1 MVAVAVA
8 LGYFGLFARRPRA
21 PIDAI
26 PGDSFLVATVNGEAL
41 RASPFRGP
49 FVSLVDGRL
58 RLPSGCP
65 LKASERIDEAALS
78 IPKGERSELA
88 VAISGHATGDELATC
103 RDVFPGSSTKTRAG
117 SFELTGDPA
126 GVRVGLSTRGPLIIG
141 LGSWPEALANVA
153 DGTAPG
159 LGSASPHAT
168 LRASL
173 TARLAFPP
181 ALLVTVVPPKS
192 LREDLRAFLGG
203 DGAAKAASLL
213 QIDAIGVAMSPGEK
227 GKDAELVFE
236 AHCETEAACLDARE
250 FLMARRF
257 DLSQKLGA
265 RLAGFGRLLDAFAAE
280 AKGSRVFAST
290 HDSADAVARS
300 LEGVVTRYLRPDEPP
315 SPSARPPVPPRAP
328 DELLT
333 PRSKSDNARDGGG
346 I

>member
-1 MVAVAVA
+1 MVACAIA
-8 LGYFGLFARRPRA
+8 LGYFGLYARRPRG

-26 PGDSFLVATVNGEAL
+26 PGDSFLVATLDGEAL
-41 RASPFRGP
+41 RDSPFRQA

-58 RLPSGCP
+58 RLPAGCP
-65 LKASERIDEAALS
+65 IKASERIGEAALS

-88 VAISGHATGDELATC
+88 VAISGHATGDELAAC

-117 SFELTGDPA
+117 SFELTGDPS
-126 GVRVGLSTRGPLIIG
+126 GVRVGLSARGPLLIG

-159 LGSASPHAT
+159 LGTASPHAT

-173 TARLAFPP
+173 AARLAFPP
-181 ALLVTVVPPKS
+181 AVLVTVVPPKS

-203 DGAAKAASLL
+203 EGAAKAASLL
-213 QIDAIGVAMSPGEK
+213 QIDAIGVAMTPGEK
-227 GKDAELVFE
+227 GKDAELAFE

-265 RLAGFGRLLDAFAAE
+265 RLAGFGRLLDAFTAE
-280 AKGSRVFAST
+280 AKGTRVIAST

-300 LEGVVTRYLRPDEPP
+300 LEGTVTRYLRPEEPPP
-315 SPSARPPVPPRAP
+315 SPSARPSAPPRAP
-328 DELLT
+328 DEILT
-333 PRSKSDNARDGGG
+333 PRPDNARDAGG